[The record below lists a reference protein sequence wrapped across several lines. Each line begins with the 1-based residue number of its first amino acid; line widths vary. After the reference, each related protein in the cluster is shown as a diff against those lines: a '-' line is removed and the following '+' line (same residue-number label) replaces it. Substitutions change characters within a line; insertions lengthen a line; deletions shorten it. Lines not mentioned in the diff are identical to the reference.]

1 MGERNGIGGDLTGWL
16 FPSVIGSCLT
26 VFALRL
32 LTSFTSVSRL
42 FVSLPHSFSSGGGDT
57 RDGHTTEDGA
67 K

>member
-32 LTSFTSVSRL
+32 LTSFLTFISSVRL
-42 FVSLPHSFSSGGGDT
+42 SPP
-57 RDGHTTEDGA
+57 
-67 K
+67 